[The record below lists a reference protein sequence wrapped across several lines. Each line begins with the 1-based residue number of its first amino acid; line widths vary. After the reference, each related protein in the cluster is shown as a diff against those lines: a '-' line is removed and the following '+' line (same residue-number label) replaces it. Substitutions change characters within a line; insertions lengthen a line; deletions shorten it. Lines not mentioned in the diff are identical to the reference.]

1 MRVLLVSGATV
12 LACAG
17 CAGSPSYSFDPVPLP
32 TVISHEASD
41 PTVRF
46 PPDEI
51 ERFLEVLG
59 PPRATQP
66 VQLAFVGDINL
77 GTLTLDNGIP
87 PDSGRGL
94 LSAVA
99 PFLVGDLVV
108 GNFESTLA
116 DSGTPAKCLVAGRV
130 RRHCYAFVTPTSLA
144 PRLTEAGFTHMTLAN
159 NHANDLGPAGRVET
173 AEGLNAVGL
182 SVVGPLGLIAIDTVW
197 RGDSITVVGLMG
209 FASYAHSYDLLN
221 LERSAAAVDSIR
233 PLVDILVVTFH
244 GGNEGS
250 AAVNTPDG
258 PEFLGREPRGD
269 LRRWSRQVIDA
280 GADAVIGHGPHV
292 LRGIEFYRGRPIVY
306 SLGNFLTY
314 RGFNLRGPLGVTG
327 VLQLTLGP
335 GGVFRKGR
343 VVAMVQRPR
352 VGPVPDAS
360 GAAVVLMRRVSL
372 EDFGPTAAVIHQDG
386 TFRPP
391 ENP

>member
-1 MRVLLVSGATV
+1 MLVAGAAV
-12 LACAG
+12 LAGTG
-17 CAGSPSYSFDPVPLP
+17 CAGAPRYSLDPLPSP
-32 TVISHEASD
+32 TVISHGTAD

-46 PPDEI
+46 TPDEV
-51 ERFLEVLG
+51 ERFLYLLG

-77 GTLTLDNGIP
+77 GTLTLDDGVP

-94 LSAVA
+94 LSAVV

-116 DSGTPAKCLVAGRV
+116 DSGTPAKCLADGRM
-130 RRHCYAFVTPTSLA
+130 RRNCYAFVTPTYLA
-144 PRLTEAGFTHMTLAN
+144 PRLTEAGFTHITLAN
-159 NHANDLGPAGRVET
+159 NHANDLGPTGRVAT
-173 AEGLNAVGL
+173 AEGLEAVGL
-182 SVVGPLGLIAIDTVW
+182 RVVGPLGRIAIDTLW
-197 RGDSITVVGLMG
+197 RGDSVTVVGLIG
-209 FASYAHSYDLLN
+209 FTTYAHSYDLLD
-221 LERSAAAVDSIR
+221 LERSAAVVDSIR
-233 PLVDILVVTFH
+233 PLVDILLVTFH
-244 GGNEGS
+244 GGDEGS
-250 AAVNTPDG
+250 AAVHTPDG

-292 LRGIEFYRGRPIVY
+292 LRGIEFYRGRPIAY
-306 SLGNFLTY
+306 SLGNFVTY

-335 GGVFRKGR
+335 GGVFRAGR
-343 VVAMVQRPR
+343 LIAMVQYPR
-352 VGPVPDAS
+352 AGPVPDPS
-360 GAAVVLMRRVSL
+360 GQAVALVRRVSR
-372 EDFGPTAAVIHQDG
+372 EDFGPAAAVMDGDG

-391 ENP
+391 AIP